1 MQVCRH
7 CGWENPEIAAFCTNC
22 GTGLGRGR
30 PTGPRFRALGLS
42 GEFEEVEPSSVDAAW
57 PTSAGK
63 LGAPP
68 KIGGGAPSTLGKPT
82 TPEGVADAGGSP
94 LAQTLVDFPAPELED
109 DAADAPS
116 GSGSALVPP
125 PRHAAIARRTT
136 GPVLLPD
143 EAASSVDIG
152 PLKTEAIERVNAAAA
167 EPQKLQP
174 AAPAPEEAPEAPA
187 PAAADEEPHAA
198 PAADDDGDAANE
210 VIADPTPAAAADGA
224 LDGATV
230 EQPAD
235 DGMTAEQPTTDD
247 EPITEPHPVIADGI
261 EPPGPSESLEE
272 DGFDEFI
279 DPDQPSSV
287 EDVEVPDGDSAEIE
301 IASPEDSLGTAIDDF
316 ARDAD
321 DVRIEPPSDAPESL
335 DEFEDELELSTS
347 DLHTVDL
354 SMDDEPD
361 PLDPGSTH
369 PAMRAMPPPLPAV
382 SLRYVLRPFSQRDG
396 HRELVPIA
404 DAPVVIGRSDGDVH
418 VTDDDFVSPRHA
430 RFSVHESQL
439 MVDDLDSLNGVWL
452 RVRVDAALDN
462 GDEFLVGQQLLRIE
476 SVPGRTAA
484 DRSDGTRRLGI
495 AANGRRFR
503 IAQLADDGAPL
514 DVYHL
519 PARGCRIGRRLG
531 DIVFTEDTFMSGT
544 HALLMPRDG
553 AVTLRDLSSRNGCWV
568 RIRGRQALETGD
580 AVMIGRT
587 VWRIGRPV
595 G

>member
-42 GEFEEVEPSSVDAAW
+42 GEFEEASPGSVDAAW
-57 PTSAGK
+57 STTGSPLAGGK
-63 LGAPP
+63 LG
-68 KIGGGAPSTLGKPT
+68 GGPSTLGKAPPS
-82 TPEGVADAGGSP
+82 TPAEAPSST
-94 LAQTLVDFPAPELED
+94 LARTLVDFPSPELDEGEESTTG
-109 DAADAPS
+109 AP
-116 GSGSALVPP
+116 SALVPP

-143 EAASSVDIG
+143 EATSSVDIG
-152 PLKTEAIERVNAAAA
+152 PIKTEALQRV
-167 EPQKLQP
+167 
-174 AAPAPEEAPEAPA
+174 APADAADPEAITEDLETPAEDVPTARLPVTDDAPEPRSEPAEADAPPPEA
-187 PAAADEEPHAA
+187 GPTEPPEADE
-198 PAADDDGDAANE
+198 
-210 VIADPTPAAAADGA
+210 
-224 LDGATV
+224 
-230 EQPAD
+230 
-235 DGMTAEQPTTDD
+235 
-247 EPITEPHPVIADGI
+247 EPITEPHRVVP
-261 EPPGPSESLEE
+261 EPPSSGADSVEE
-272 DGFDEFI
+272 DGFDEFV
-279 DPDQPSSV
+279 DPAGPASV
-287 EDVEVPDGDSAEIE
+287 EEVETPEGDSGEVE
-301 IASPEDSLGTAIDDF
+301 IASPDDSLGQAIDDF

-321 DVRIEPPSDAPESL
+321 DDVRIEPPSDSPESL

-354 SMDDEPD
+354 SMDEMDEDGPD
-361 PLDPGSTH
+361 PLDPGVTH

-382 SLRYVLRPFSQRDG
+382 SLKYVLRPFSQRDS
-396 HRELVPIA
+396 HHAVVPIA
-404 DAPVVIGRSDGDVH
+404 DAPVVIGRSEGDVK
-418 VTDDDFVSPRHA
+418 VADDDFVSPRHA
-430 RFSVHESQL
+430 RFVVHESRL

-452 RVRVDAALDN
+452 RVRVDAALDS

-476 SVPGRTAA
+476 SVGKRSA
-484 DRSDGTRRLGI
+484 DARDDGTRRLGI

-519 PARGCRIGRRLG
+519 PAQGCRIGRRLG

-544 HALLMPRDG
+544 HALLMPADDG
-553 AVTLRDLSSRNGCWV
+553 VTLRDLSSRNGCWV
-568 RIRGRQALETGD
+568 RIRGRHALETGD